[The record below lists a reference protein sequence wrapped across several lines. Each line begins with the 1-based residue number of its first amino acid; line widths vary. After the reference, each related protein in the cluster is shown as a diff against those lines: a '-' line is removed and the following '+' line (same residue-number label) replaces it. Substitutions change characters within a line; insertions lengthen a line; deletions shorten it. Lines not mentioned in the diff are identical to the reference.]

1 MKKNLLLLVVIFFFF
16 HITPLMAQQN
26 EDIESAY
33 IKNFLILKI
42 YSHFLGYKV
51 IYWTSRMDTASIYI
65 PMTWFGSP
73 NRKAS
78 LVYGRDAS
86 YPYLSVI
93 WVNNEI
99 SHIKIYAYEDTNH
112 YTWGV
117 LPDSPD
123 LESRFNQET
132 IELTY

>member
-1 MKKNLLLLVVIFFFF
+1 MKKYLFVLFIVFFFL
-16 HITPLMAQQN
+16 HITPLAAQQN
-26 EDIESAY
+26 DDMESAY

-51 IYWTSRMDTASIYI
+51 VYWTSRMDTASIYI
-65 PMTWFGSP
+65 PMKWFAGVE
-73 NRKAS
+73 RKAV

-93 WVNNEI
+93 WINNKI

-123 LESRFNQET
+123 LESRFNDET
-132 IELTY
+132 IELTF